1 MEISVIIPMYNA
13 GKTIVRAL
21 ESVRNQTYKAHY
33 QIIVINDGSTD
44 RSLQVVN
51 RYMQEHPE
59 MDITIIDKP
68 NGGVSSA
75 RNAGFKQ
82 ATGQWIALL
91 DSDDQWLPNKM
102 EVQMKILE
110 EHPEIDFIGS
120 SIIGQHIRILWR
132 LKDKL
137 SPIKVWELFIRWHPW
152 TPTCVFR
159 RTILQDVGFYNE
171 SMHYAE
177 DGEYLLRICMQ
188 KNCWYTPE
196 QLVFCGGGKPGFG
209 HSGLSANL
217 KGMQQGQ
224 EAIIKY
230 AYRQGAINGIQKV
243 LFLAYSRL
251 KHWRREFI
259 VWKRKFNQ

>member
-13 GKTIVRAL
+13 EKTIVRAL

-33 QIIVINDGSTD
+33 QIIVVNDGSTD

-59 MDITIIDKP
+59 MDITAIDKP

-75 RNAGFKQ
+75 RNTGFRQ

-171 SMHYAE
+171 SMHYMHAE
-177 DGEYLLRICMQ
+177 ELLVHAGAVGFLRRGETGIRPQRIVGKFERDATRTRGDHKVCVSAWCHQ
-188 KNCWYTPE
+188 WHPKSI
-196 QLVFCGGGKPGFG
+196 VF
-209 HSGLSANL
+209 GL
-217 KGMQQGQ
+217 
-224 EAIIKY
+224 
-230 AYRQGAINGIQKV
+230 
-243 LFLAYSRL
+243 
-251 KHWRREFI
+251 
-259 VWKRKFNQ
+259 